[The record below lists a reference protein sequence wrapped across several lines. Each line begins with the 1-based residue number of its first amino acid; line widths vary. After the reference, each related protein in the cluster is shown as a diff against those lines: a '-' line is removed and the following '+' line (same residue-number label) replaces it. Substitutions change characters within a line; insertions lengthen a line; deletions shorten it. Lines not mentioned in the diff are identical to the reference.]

1 MIQRKFHSNFEF
13 LIEII
18 DILISHDR
26 RLLQYAYRAAIVASR
41 LGKSNNFF
49 CFFFF
54 QKRQTIV
61 CLGYDKC
68 LEVLLNYGLNP
79 NISDQTNTTPLH
91 VAYVV
96 DNVLSFGLSIR

>member
-1 MIQRKFHSNFEF
+1 MIEDYFNMPIEQRLSLLVLVN
-13 LIEII
+13 LT
-18 DILISHDR
+18 ISSV
-26 RLLQYAYRAAIVASR
+26 L
-41 LGKSNNFF
+41 
-49 CFFFF
+49 FFF